1 MMMKTA
7 MSRLSV
13 LVIVLSLLS
22 GFISL
27 KALARDEVAV
37 RLFEVQMALAKS
49 GDAAGQF
56 HVGEMYEQG
65 LGTDQDL
72 QKAQTWYKK
81 SAGQGHEPAKKK
93 LATWDRAKKEAMK
106 DEAAA
111 VEEAIAAQ
119 LARDREAA
127 KSRERAAAAAKTK
140 AEKQTKAQ
148 QAAKSR
154 ERAAAEK
161 SRREA
166 AARAAKAKKAPAP
179 VKAKGPAPKEEE
191 GFSANPCKGPSAK
204 FLSTCK

>member
-22 GFISL
+22 GFSSL
-27 KALARDEVAV
+27 QALARDEVAV

-119 LARDREAA
+119 LAREREAA
-127 KSRERAAAAAKTK
+127 KSRERAAAAAKG
-140 AEKQTKAQ
+140 EKESKAQ
-148 QAAKSR
+148 KTAKAR

-179 VKAKGPAPKEEE
+179 VKAKGPAPKEDE